1 MSERV
6 GGSVPTATLTGTA
19 LLLALG
25 VALPLVF
32 HAVPMGGRIFLPMHL
47 PTFVAGLVL
56 GPAAGLVVGA
66 GSPMLSSLL
75 TGMPVAPFYMVPM
88 VFELATYGLVSGL
101 LRRRFDALLGGG
113 SHLASGASASNASAS
128 EPVGAGR
135 RYAAVV
141 LALLGG
147 MVAGR
152 LVWMAVIVWLAPLLI
167 PTIARTATVAAAA
180 IAAGWVGMAI
190 QLVLIPAIVRAI
202 ERVRGT

>member
-1 MSERV
+1 MSRR
-6 GGSVPTATLTGTA
+6 GFSTATLTATA
-19 LLLALG
+19 LLLAMG
-25 VALPLVF
+25 VALPLAF
-32 HAVPMGGRIFLPMHL
+32 HAFPLGGRIFLPMHL

-113 SHLASGASASNASAS
+113 SHLASRASASNASAS

-167 PTIARTATVAAAA
+167 PTIARTATMAAAA